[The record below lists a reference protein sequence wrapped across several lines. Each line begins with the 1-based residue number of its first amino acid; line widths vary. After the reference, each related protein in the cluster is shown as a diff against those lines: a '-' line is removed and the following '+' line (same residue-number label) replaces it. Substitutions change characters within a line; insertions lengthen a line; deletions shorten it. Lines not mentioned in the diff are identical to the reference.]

1 VQGAQVERLIS
12 HTSFQLKGG
21 GWYGDLYASQR
32 PAGSSK
38 AEVGADGKA
47 KGAASSS
54 AEGSATST
62 ASPSSG
68 GRPRPEGRQAKD
80 RGGLASPCR
89 CPGFISTSSTR
100 IVERRRVAIRNKEET
115 MKVRPLY
122 DRILVKRVEEETK
135 TGRGL
140 FHPRLGQ
147 GKTHKQGVIVAV
159 GSASCW
165 TTGRCASWTSRRATR
180 SCSPSTRQRHQD
192 GWRRAHDSA
201 RGRHPR
207 RH

>member
-1 VQGAQVERLIS
+1 MPVYEYECSACGHRFEEWQKINDKPVKVCPKCKARKVERLIS

-68 GRPRPEGRQAKD
+68 GEAK
-80 RGGLASPCR
+80 
-89 CPGFISTSSTR
+89 
-100 IVERRRVAIRNKEET
+100 
-115 MKVRPLY
+115 
-122 DRILVKRVEEETK
+122 TK
-135 TGRGL
+135 KD
-140 FHPRLGQ
+140 
-147 GKTHKQGVIVAV
+147 GKPKIA
-159 GSASCW
+159 A
-165 TTGRCASWTSRRATR
+165 A
-180 SCSPSTRQRHQD
+180 
-192 GWRRAHDSA
+192 
-201 RGRHPR
+201 
-207 RH
+207 